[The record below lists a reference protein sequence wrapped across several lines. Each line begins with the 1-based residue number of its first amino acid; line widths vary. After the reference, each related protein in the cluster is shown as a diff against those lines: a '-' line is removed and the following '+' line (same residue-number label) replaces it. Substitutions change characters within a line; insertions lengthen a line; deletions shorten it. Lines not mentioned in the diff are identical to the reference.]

1 MKKQKLLEIAQNDF
15 EGIKTVL
22 DLIPDEIEELDVV
35 SSVSNGGYVYL
46 ETVDTFKEHLELL
59 RTFAKHFGKY
69 EVSYYNVSCGSLA
82 MRYEFE
88 LIGDHNLSVYF
99 YCREMNVALESVGK
113 GKCKIV
119 EEYSTPY
126 KRQSVVCDA

>member
-1 MKKQKLLEIAQNDF
+1 MKKQEMLNSAQNDF

-59 RTFAKHFGKY
+59 HTFAKHFGKY
-69 EVSYYNVSCGSLA
+69 DLTYYNVVCGALS
-82 MRYEFE
+82 MRYEFK
-88 LIGDHNLSVYF
+88 LMGKYILNVYF
-99 YCREMNVALESVGK
+99 NCIEMDVALESVGK